1 MPLIKRLNLRILD
14 LPRSAKHAI
23 LVLADLM
30 ILPLIMLAA
39 YTLRFSAFPKP
50 PYDFRELLLSSL
62 VPVVSLYFV
71 GFYRSVIRYSDN
83 RMVRDACIGML
94 IAVAFLYMQAYLD
107 ELHVTPRSIFII
119 FGGLS
124 VIYLIGSRLL
134 AAGFLNWSAGLGQEQ
149 QPLVIFGAGSAGMQS
164 YLTLQSSPGYQPVA
178 FIDDSASLQGQLV
191 YGLPVYSRKQ
201 FSGWLNKHP
210 NIKTV
215 LLAMPSISEDQ
226 RREVLQFIQPLGL
239 AIKTL
244 PSLSDLLSGKARLS
258 DIRDIQV
265 TDLLGRGSVSAQS
278 DLLQGAVTGKTVLVT
293 GAGGSIGAELCR
305 QILRLNPARIIVLD
319 NSEYA
324 LYRIDLEL
332 RRIIENAGTE
342 IIPVLAS
349 VLDWASVARIFSHYS
364 PQTVFHA
371 AAYKHVPLVEANISP
386 GVRNNTLGTWLV
398 AEQAKLAKVERF
410 ILVSTDKAVRPT
422 NVMGAS
428 KRMAELVLQALSR
441 QSPDTIFSMVRFG
454 NVLDS
459 SGSVVPRFRRQ
470 ISAGGPVTVTHPEI
484 TRYFMTIPEAAAL
497 VIQAGSM
504 AMGGEVYLLDMGEPV
519 KIDQLARTMIQLMG
533 RTVRDADGNGDI
545 AIEYVGLRPGEKLFE
560 ELLIDGTADATPHP
574 KIFTARESMMD
585 WAEIERELHI
595 LAKACNELDV
605 ASIREVLKR
614 CVAGYN
620 PEVRQVDPFS

>member
-1 MPLIKRLNLRILD
+1 LIKHFNFRILN

-23 LVLADLM
+23 LVLADLLA
-30 ILPLIMLAA
+30 LPLLLLAA
-39 YTLRFSAFPKP
+39 YTLRFSTFPKP
-50 PYDFRELLLSSL
+50 PYDYRELLLSSL
-62 VPVVSLYFV
+62 IPVVALYFV
-71 GFYRSVIRYSDN
+71 GFYRTVIRYSDN
-83 RMVRDACIGML
+83 RMVRDACIGMF
-94 IAVAFLYMQAYLD
+94 IAVSFLYMQAYLNTFHD
-107 ELHVTPRSIFII
+107 TPRSIFII
-119 FGGLS
+119 YGGLG

-149 QPLVIFGAGSAGMQS
+149 EPLVIFGAGSAGMQS

-191 YGLPVYSRKQ
+191 HGLPVYSRKQ

-210 NIKTV
+210 KVKTV

-226 RREVLQFIQPLGL
+226 RREVLEFIQPFGL

-244 PSLSDLLSGKARLS
+244 PNLSDLLSGKSKLS

-265 TDLLGRGSVSAQS
+265 TDLLGRGAVSPQTTLMA
-278 DLLQGAVTGKTVLVT
+278 GAVTGKTVLVT

-305 QILRLNPARIIVLD
+305 QILRLNPARVIVLD

-332 RRIIENAGTE
+332 RRINENAGTE

-349 VLDWASVARIFSHYS
+349 VLDGASVARIFSHYS
-364 PQTVFHA
+364 PHTVFHA
-371 AAYKHVPLVEANISP
+371 AAYKHVPLVEANISA

-398 AEQAKLAKVERF
+398 AEQAVQAKVERF

-422 NVMGAS
+422 NIMGAS
-428 KRMAELVLQALSR
+428 KRMAELVLQALS
-441 QSPDTIFSMVRFG
+441 QQESDTIFSMVRFG

-459 SGSVVPRFRRQ
+459 SGSVVPQFRRQ
-470 ISAGGPVTVTHPEI
+470 IVSGGPVTVTHPEI
-484 TRYFMTIPEAAAL
+484 TRYFMTIPEAATL
-497 VIQAGSM
+497 VMQAGSM
-504 AMGGEVYLLDMGEPV
+504 ASGGEVYLLDMGEPI

-533 RTVRDADGNGDI
+533 RTVRDVDGNGDI
-545 AIEYVGLRPGEKLFE
+545 AIEYVGLRPGEKLYE
-560 ELLIDGTADATPHP
+560 ELLIDGAADATAHP
-574 KIFTARESMMD
+574 KIFTARESMLD
-585 WAEIERELHI
+585 WKVIELELQN
-595 LAKACNELDV
+595 LSKACNELDV
-605 ASIREVLKR
+605 VTIREVLKR
-614 CVAGYN
+614 CVAGYD